1 MYVQAHRLFAVTVR
15 GYLYSLLKC
24 GKALLLLQIKGTM
37 RNQMGIYLRTMPTTR
52 RKKKGIQAG

>member
-24 GKALLLLQIKGTM
+24 GKALLMLQTEDAM
-37 RNQMGIYLRTMPTTR
+37 RNQLRIYLGTMP
-52 RKKKGIQAG
+52 GPAVV